1 MRNRATAVIVRDDEI
16 LMVRFEDF
24 GKSFWYL
31 PGGGIE
37 AGETPEQALVREVR
51 EELNIDVESHKL
63 LYVYPLP
70 DATGTEYAFLV
81 SSTGTPVMGNDPGMV
96 EIAWRPLSD
105 ISLFTHPAPA
115 LVALQ
120 EQGKD

>member
-1 MRNRATAVIVRDDEI
+1 MVRDGEI
-16 LMVRFEDF
+16 LMARFEDA
-24 GKSFWYL
+24 GRTIWYL

-51 EELNIDVESHKL
+51 EELNLDVDSYRL

-70 DATGTEYAFLV
+70 DAQGTEYAFLV
-81 SSTGTPVMGNDPGMV
+81 SCTGTPIMGNDPGMV
-96 EIAWRPLSD
+96 EIVWRLLSD

-115 LVALQ
+115 LIALQ
-120 EQGKD
+120 EQGKG

>member
-1 MRNRATAVIVRDDEI
+1 MRNRATAIMVRNGEI
-16 LMVRFEDF
+16 LMARFEDD
-24 GKSFWYL
+24 GRTIWYL

-51 EELNIDVESHKL
+51 EELNLDVDSYKL
-63 LYVYPLP
+63 LYIYPLP
-70 DATGTEYAFLV
+70 DASGTDYGFLV
-81 SSTGTPVMGNDPGMV
+81 SCDGIPIMGNDPGMV

-115 LVALQ
+115 LLALR
-120 EQGKD
+120 EQGKG

>member
-1 MRNRATAVIVRDDEI
+1 MRNRATAIFIRDNEI
-16 LMVRFEDF
+16 LMARFEDA
-24 GKSFWYL
+24 GTSNWYL

-51 EELNIDVESHKL
+51 EELNLDVASHKL

-70 DATGTEYAFLV
+70 DAQGTEYAFLV
-81 SSTGTPVMGNDPGMV
+81 SCNGTPIMGNDPGMV

-115 LVALQ
+115 LLALK
-120 EQGKD
+120 EQGKG

>member
-1 MRNRATAVIVRDDEI
+1 MA
-16 LMVRFEDF
+16 RFEDF

-51 EELNIDVESHKL
+51 EELNLNVDSYKL

-70 DATGTEYAFLV
+70 DGQGTEYAFLA
-81 SSTGTPVMGNDPGMV
+81 SCTGTLNMGYDPGMV
-96 EIAWRPLSD
+96 EIAWRPLAD
-105 ISLFTHPAPA
+105 ISLFEHPAPV
-115 LVALQ
+115 LLELQ
-120 EQGKD
+120 KENKG